1 MCHPAKS
8 LIRMQIE
15 IKVDPAVNDLLLLA
29 ALVDQLTN
37 VAAVSDPERAQALRR
52 DIMARLKRMKQVTS

>member
-1 MCHPAKS
+1 LCHPAKS

>member
-37 VAAVSDPERAQALRR
+37 VAAASDPERSQALRR

>member
-1 MCHPAKS
+1 
-8 LIRMQIE
+8 MQIQ

>member
-8 LIRMQIE
+8 LIRMKIE